1 LEDSK
6 LLNTLALTEN
16 LELLVD
22 VPVDRLN
29 APDINWFWVDIST
42 PTDNEILLLSEHF
55 HFHHLAIE
63 DCLRRYERPKVD
75 FYEKYNFFILNAL
88 NSKLLT
94 SIDLNLFVGENYV
107 VSVHKT
113 DLIEI
118 SDVRDKLI
126 SNENI
131 WAEGHLYVSYLIF
144 DRIVDQYFPA
154 VYQIE
159 DNLSK
164 IVIRSGSN
172 VSHNIINRVFILREE
187 LLKLRRNIYSMKE
200 LLYRILNSEHL
211 QDFRTNKHYFNDIYD
226 HLLKLSDI
234 VDSNREMTADMRDS
248 YLSINSNRMNKI
260 MTILTVISSIFIPLT
275 FIVGIYGMNF
285 DYMPELKWRF
295 GYFIIMGIVIAIGIA
310 MFLWFKIKGWLNI
323 YK

>member
-1 LEDSK
+1 
-6 LLNTLALTEN
+6 
-16 LELLVD
+16 
-22 VPVDRLN
+22 
-29 APDINWFWVDIST
+29 
-42 PTDNEILLLSEHF
+42 
-55 HFHHLAIE
+55 
-63 DCLRRYERPKVD
+63 LRRYERPKVD
-75 FYEKYNFFILNAL
+75 FYDKYNFFVLNAL
-88 NSKLLT
+88 NSQMLT
-94 SIDLNLFVGENYV
+94 TIDLNLFVGENYV

-126 SNENI
+126 SNKNI
-131 WAEGHLYVSYLIF
+131 WAKGHLYVSYLIF

-211 QDFRTNKHYFNDIYD
+211 QDFRNNKHYFNDIYD

-234 VDSNREMTADMRDS
+234 IDSNRELTADMRDS

-295 GYFIIMGIVIAIGIA
+295 GYFIIMGIVVAIGIA